1 MLSLPVRTKDALYRY
16 GIGKKFPCANI
27 DEINGIVTNFHPNIA
42 VSQTDLR
49 LPVSLQYF
57 LQQQISIPFKLFYYI
72 NSLKQT
78 IIWLARQPIH
88 VCVLYLIWQRIS
100 LFFIDFNIQKIA
112 FAVPSCN
119 ILHSYLISDTTVQ
132 LVHLKMGD
140 KRGSSYILYCSFL

>member
-57 LQQQISIPFKLFYYI
+57 L
-72 NSLKQT
+72 
-78 IIWLARQPIH
+78 
-88 VCVLYLIWQRIS
+88 
-100 LFFIDFNIQKIA
+100 
-112 FAVPSCN
+112 
-119 ILHSYLISDTTVQ
+119 
-132 LVHLKMGD
+132 
-140 KRGSSYILYCSFL
+140 